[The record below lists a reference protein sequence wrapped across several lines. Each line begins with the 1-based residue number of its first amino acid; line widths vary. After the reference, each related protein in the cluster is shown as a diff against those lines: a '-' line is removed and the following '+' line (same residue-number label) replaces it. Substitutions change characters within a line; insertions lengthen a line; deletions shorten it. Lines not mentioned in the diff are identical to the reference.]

1 MTGENMSSPKITVVI
16 PMYNCEQYVDGVLSM
31 FAEQSFRDFEVV
43 CVIDGATDNTKES
56 VEAFCK
62 TDERFRFLVQENAGA
77 GAARNTGLDH
87 AKGEFIVWAD
97 ADDAYSKDFLKSLY
111 KVGKK
116 LRAEIVMC
124 LFSTMDF
131 QTNTSFRSGFN
142 PSVFKDG
149 KVYDHN
155 EINNLASS
163 VVSRVTNKLYGRDFI
178 INTGIRF
185 SESVI
190 SNDIFF
196 NFATLFSANRI
207 ATVRRDLLEYRLNI
221 NPESLTSKRRA
232 HLTVV
237 LDELEKIYRWMNEH
251 DKLKDHL
258 ADYMTIFNNSVS
270 YSCGFEMDESFL
282 QGVARILNTEDP
294 WCKMSS
300 EEISSY
306 AGEIVFAS
314 NAKEKLDK
322 AEKEKPRSALEKE
335 RKARNQ
341 VNAASYI
348 RKISFEQYGRDFND
362 PNSMPR

>member
-1 MTGENMSSPKITVVI
+1 
-16 PMYNCEQYVDGVLSM
+16 M
-31 FAEQSFRDFEVV
+31 FAEQSFRDFEVI
-43 CVIDGATDNTKES
+43 CVIDGATDNTKEL

-62 TDERFRFLVQENAGA
+62 SDERFRFLVQENAGA

-87 AKGEFIVWAD
+87 AIGEFIVWAD

-111 KVGKK
+111 EVGEK

-124 LFSTMDF
+124 LFSTMDY

-142 PSVFKDG
+142 LSAFEDG
-149 KVYDHN
+149 KVYAHN
-155 EINNLASS
+155 EINNLVSS
-163 VVSRVTNKLYGRDFI
+163 VASRVTNKLYRRDFI
-178 INTGIRF
+178 INAGIRF

-196 NFATLFSANRI
+196 NFATLFSAKRI

-221 NPESLTSKRRA
+221 NPKSLTSKRRTN
-232 HLTVV
+232 LTVV
-237 LDELEKIYRWMNEH
+237 LDELEKIYRWMNEY
-251 DKLKDHL
+251 DIIKDHL

-270 YSCGFEMDESFL
+270 YSCGFEPEESFL
-282 QGVARILNTEDP
+282 QGVARTLNAEEP

-314 NAKEKLDK
+314 NAREKLNK
-322 AEKEKPRSALEKE
+322 AEKEKSQFATEKE
-335 RKARNQ
+335 RKARSQINS
-341 VNAASYI
+341 AYYI
-348 RKISFEQYGRDFND
+348 RKKSFEQYGRDFND
-362 PNSMPR
+362 PNSMPW